1 MISYRQLFKHATPWQ
16 KIQFY
21 SGSVCALLAGMS
33 IPFYA
38 VVVGLMFEILNP
50 NVDAEVKQAKVV
62 LAVKL
67 SATVAFLQFV
77 LSWWS
82 YAMLQISAERLAFTL
97 RAKYLDSL
105 MRQETEF
112 FESQKIEA
120 LPAKISEYFA
130 ELPSAT
136 GDKYNGILTFLGMMI
151 SGFALAFI
159 AAPNLALLLLL
170 YFPVFV
176 AVVARYG
183 KYSKGQTA
191 LKLKQNAE
199 LGGYTEEI
207 LSALKLV
214 VSFGREEHSLSNYNV
229 LAETT
234 K

>member
-1 MISYRQLFKHATPWQ
+1 
-16 KIQFY
+16 
-21 SGSVCALLAGMS
+21 
-33 IPFYA
+33 
-38 VVVGLMFEILNP
+38 
-50 NVDAEVKQAKVV
+50 
-62 LAVKL
+62 
-67 SATVAFLQFV
+67 
-77 LSWWS
+77 
-82 YAMLQISAERLAFTL
+82 
-97 RAKYLDSL
+97 
-105 MRQETEF
+105 
-112 FESQKIEA
+112 
-120 LPAKISEYFA
+120 
-130 ELPSAT
+130 
-136 GDKYNGILTFLGMMI
+136 MMI

-176 AVVARYG
+176 AVVARHG